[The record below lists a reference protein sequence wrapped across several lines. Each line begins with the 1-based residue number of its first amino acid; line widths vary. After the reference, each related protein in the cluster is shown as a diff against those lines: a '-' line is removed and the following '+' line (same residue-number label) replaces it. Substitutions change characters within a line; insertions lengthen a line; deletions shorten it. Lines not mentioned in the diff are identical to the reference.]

1 MEDIYKE
8 VTEDEILI
16 PAWIKKKVGVVNTK
30 IIDKSPKSFCILKRT
45 INGNTI
51 GNFSINKSCEIE
63 N

>member
-1 MEDIYKE
+1 MKDVYKE

-16 PAWIKKKVGVVNTK
+16 QAWIKKKVGVVNTK
-30 IIDKSPKSFCILKRT
+30 IIDKSPKSFCILKMT

-51 GNFSINKSCEIE
+51 VTFPLIKVVIE